1 MNLDIIREKII
12 NYIKSFD
19 QESENVKL
27 KYYHTL
33 QVEDLM
39 KELAIKLSL
48 SDEDIILSRIIAL
61 LHDIGRFE
69 QIKTYGSMVDKNTVD
84 HADFGVELLFKEG
97 LIKEFDIPNHYYNII
112 EKTIRLH
119 NKLNIKEE
127 LDPKEELFVKMI
139 RDTDKID
146 IYRVRAHE
154 VKNIFY
160 DEPTGKV
167 LRDFYDEKPINLMD
181 KKTKSDSIIIV
192 MAFIYD
198 INFLES
204 FQVLKQKKYYKE
216 FLKSV
221 EVDEELIDTFNR
233 LKEKAVSY
241 IDEKVYGDLI

>member
-12 NYIKSFD
+12 SYIKSFD
-19 QESENVKL
+19 QENDNIKL

-33 QVEDLM
+33 QVEELM
-39 KELAIKLSL
+39 NELAIKLSL
-48 SDEDIILSRIIAL
+48 SEEDIVLARIIAL

-69 QIKTYGSMVDKNTVD
+69 QIKKYGSMVDRNTVD

-97 LIKEFDIPNHYYNII
+97 LIKQFDIPNNYYNII

-119 NKLNIKEE
+119 NKLNILEE
-127 LDPKEELFVKMI
+127 LDEKEKLFVKMI

-160 DEPTGKV
+160 DEPTGKI
-167 LRDFYDEKPINLMD
+167 LREFYDEKPINLID

-198 INFLES
+198 ISFLES
-204 FQVLKQKKYYKE
+204 FKILKEKRYYKE

-221 EVDEELIDTFNR
+221 EIDEELTDTFNR
-233 LKEKAVSY
+233 LKEKALSY